1 MSVAEKTTMSGQE
14 MVALSKQHSLYEWS
28 AQANVD
34 PIPVGRV
41 KGIYFCT
48 SEG

>member
-1 MSVAEKTTMSGQE
+1 MTTKLDTQMTGQE

-34 PIPVGRV
+34 PV
-41 KGIYFCT
+41 
-48 SEG
+48 